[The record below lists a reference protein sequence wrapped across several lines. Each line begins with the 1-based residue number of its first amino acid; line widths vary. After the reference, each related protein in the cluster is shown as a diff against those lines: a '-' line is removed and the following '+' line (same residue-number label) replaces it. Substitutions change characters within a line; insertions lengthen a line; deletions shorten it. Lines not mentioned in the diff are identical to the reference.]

1 VLVGLPLVLIINQLQ
16 ELQYLVHVHQVLILN
31 KDIIEILNSIGLLSK
46 NKLKVRLAWKLES
59 VRRALTPAADS
70 YNSKVNYLKDARAIK
85 NEQGKIVPS
94 KDENGNDIPNTMM
107 FDKKV
112 VGQLNGEINMILEDE
127 SEVEFNPI
135 SASEFG
141 DMEVPQLIIKGLF
154 KAMTE

>member
-1 VLVGLPLVLIINQLQ
+1 MKLK
-16 ELQYLVHVHQVLILN
+16 N

-70 YNSKVNYLKDARAIK
+70 YNSKVNYLKAARAIK

>member
-1 VLVGLPLVLIINQLQ
+1 MRLK
-16 ELQYLVHVHQVLILN
+16 N

-94 KDENGNDIPNTMM
+94 KDENGNDIPNTMI

-112 VGQLNGEINMILEDE
+112 VGQLNSEINMILEDE